1 MVGKEKSKINEGVT
15 ARKSPWANQA
25 NHLRKMSSRHCRN
38 MWNFQRIY
46 IFQILFQKAGG
57 IPVRRTRMKE
67 MKEST
72 TEAWLRY
79 RRCAKG
85 HAWDRR
91 ELKPEVRTKPCGKTT
106 SMTAETL
113 A

>member
-25 NHLRKMSSRHCRN
+25 NHLGKLSSRHCRN
-38 MWNFQRIY
+38 MWNFQRMY

-67 MKEST
+67 TFQCDE
-72 TEAWLRY
+72 
-79 RRCAKG
+79 G
-85 HAWDRR
+85 IHDRG
-91 ELKPEVRTKPCGKTT
+91 LAEVQEVC
-106 SMTAETL
+106 
-113 A
+113 